1 MVGKCAVNESVVAGM
16 AIDPV
21 VVLAEE
27 LRATEAALRTAV
39 QRYELD
45 QAQENGEVVNTL
57 LASLKSIYRDLAET
71 MPTSAMGASEMV
83 RLAAQRLPFS
93 LSRYVGHF
101 HEVADRLGEGRREH
115 ADLVWLRAMRAA
127 LKGGACGEQAMKA
140 APLLSLAIAGASRP
154 VVVFRSFDEPPSDD
168 IPRLRL
174 PH

>member
-1 MVGKCAVNESVVAGM
+1 M

-27 LRATEAALRTAV
+27 LRATESALRQAV
-39 QRYELD
+39 HRYELD
-45 QAQENGEVVNTL
+45 QARENGEVVNTL
-57 LASLKSIYRDLAET
+57 LASIKSLYRDLAET
-71 MPTSAMGASEMV
+71 RPTSAMGASEMV

-93 LSRYVGHF
+93 LSRYVNHF

-140 APLLSLAIAGASRP
+140 APLLSLAIAGAARP
-154 VVVFRSFDEPPSDD
+154 VVVFRAVEAPLADD
-168 IPRLRL
+168 FAYL

>member
-1 MVGKCAVNESVVAGM
+1 M

-27 LRATEAALRTAV
+27 LRATESALRQAV
-39 QRYELD
+39 QRYELNH
-45 QAQENGEVVNTL
+45 ARENGEVVNTL
-57 LASLKSIYRDLAET
+57 LASIKSLYRDLAET
-71 MPTSAMGASEMV
+71 RPTSAMGASEMV

-93 LSRYVGHF
+93 LSRHVNHL

-140 APLLSLAIAGASRP
+140 APLLSLAIAGAARP
-154 VVVFRSFDEPPSDD
+154 VVVFRAVEEPLADD
-168 IPRLRL
+168 LAYL

>member
-1 MVGKCAVNESVVAGM
+1 VK
-16 AIDPV
+16 IDPV

-27 LRATEAALRTAV
+27 LRATEDALRHAV
-39 QRYELD
+39 RRYEKN
-45 QAQENGEVVNTL
+45 QAQENGEAVNTL
-57 LASLKSIYRDLAET
+57 LDSLKGLYRDIAET

-127 LKGGACGEQAMKA
+127 LKGGACGEQGLKA
-140 APLLSLAIAGASRP
+140 APLLSLAIAGAARP
-154 VVVFRSFDEPPSDD
+154 VVVFRAFDEPPSDD
-168 IPRLRL
+168 FPNL